1 MTVLGADR
9 PGLVDRLASLIAD
22 HGGNWEES
30 RMCRLGGQFA
40 GILLVHV
47 PEEQVSALTG
57 ALGRLEGLDV
67 GVTPTAP
74 PDRAAETRSVA
85 LSVVGQDRQ
94 GIVRQIAEVLA
105 RHGVNVEELH
115 SECTSAPMSG
125 EALFRAE
132 ARLAIDPAAGTAAL
146 QADLER
152 IASDLM
158 VDITIA
164 PQAHNPRTAQLPAR

>member
-1 MTVLGADR
+1 MESLVMTVIGADR
-9 PGLVDRLASLIAD
+9 PGLVDRLASVIAD

-40 GILLVHV
+40 GILLVNV
-47 PEEQVSALTG
+47 PGGQVSGLTK
-57 ALGRLEGLDV
+57 ALGRLEGLEV
-67 GVTPTAP
+67 GVTATALPDCP
-74 PDRAAETRSVA
+74 PSTRTVA
-85 LSVVGQDRQ
+85 LSVLGQDRQ

-105 RHGVNVEELH
+105 RHGVNVEEFH

-132 ARLAIDPAAGTAAL
+132 ARLAIDPTGGTAAL

-164 PQAHNPRTAQLPAR
+164 P